1 MQNKTAYWQVQVQAL
16 GATAAAMAALS
27 PEAAEAAAPAAAVPK
42 ATYDALTVLMHLGC
56 M

>member
-1 MQNKTAYWQVQVQAL
+1 MQVSQYSLQLQVQAL
-16 GATAAAMAALS
+16 GATAAALAALG
-27 PEAAEAAAPAAAVPK
+27 PEAAEEAPAAAVPK